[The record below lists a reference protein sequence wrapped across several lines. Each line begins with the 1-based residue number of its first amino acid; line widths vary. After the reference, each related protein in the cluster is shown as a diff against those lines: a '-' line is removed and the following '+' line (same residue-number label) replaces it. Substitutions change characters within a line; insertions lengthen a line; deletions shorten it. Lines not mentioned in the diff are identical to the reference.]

1 MAKITLNTE
10 DLKEAVICQIDKL
23 GMDTSK
29 VSEITFQHRRKTE
42 DNEGGVECEIVLNN
56 TEPKTED
63 SMTIDT
69 MNKHS
74 FGNTEA

>member
-56 TEPKTED
+56 TEPKTEEIP
-63 SMTIDT
+63 SNLIDR
-69 MNKHS
+69 NS
-74 FGNTEA
+74 FDDIED